1 MKLGLNLL
9 LWTSRVTD
17 EHLPVLQKIRAAGA
31 DGVEVPLNELTAPEC
46 RALATRL
53 DGLGLAR
60 TSSMAIL
67 DPAQNPASS
76 DPAHRRAARDLLREL
91 VDRAAALGAPVLC
104 GPMFQTLGH
113 FTGQGPT
120 ADERRHAA
128 DVLREA
134 AAHAEPAGV
143 TLAAEPLNRFEA
155 HVLNT
160 MADAAAFVDQVGHR
174 RVGVLYDTF
183 HANIEER
190 DPVACIGKHAAAI
203 RHVHISASDRG
214 VPGRDHVPWPATF
227 AALKSIGYDGWLVIE
242 SFGRALPGLA
252 AATRIWRDLFASPD
266 EVVTEGT
273 AFVRASWRG

>member
-1 MKLGLNLL
+1 MKLGINLL
-9 LWTSRVTD
+9 LWTSRVTS
-17 EHLPVLQKIRAAGA
+17 EHAPVLERIRAAGA
-31 DGVEVPLNELTAPEC
+31 DGVEIPVNELSVAEC
-46 RALATRL
+46 RDLAARL

-67 DPAQNPASS
+67 DPLQNPASQ
-76 DPAHRRAARDLLREL
+76 DPAHRRAALDLLRSL
-91 VDRAAALGAPVLC
+91 VDRAAALGAPVMC

-128 DVLREA
+128 DVLRALAGHA
-134 AAHAEPAGV
+134 AAAGV
-143 TLAAEPLNRFEA
+143 TLAVEPLNRFEA

-160 MADAAAFVDQVGHR
+160 MTDAAAFVDQVGHP

-190 DPVACIGKHAAAI
+190 DPVGCITTNARVI
-203 RHVHISASDRG
+203 RHVHLSASDRG
-214 VPGRDHVPWPATF
+214 VPGRDHVDWPATL
-227 AALKSIGYDGWLVIE
+227 AALKSIRYDDWLVIE

-266 EVVTEGT
+266 EVVREGL
-273 AFVRASWRG
+273 AFVRDVWH